1 MRYTN
6 EWAVSDAIK
15 AFISLVMFVYALWLL
30 RNRVSSNS
38 ALRIIRWGST
48 VAWFLMIP
56 FFVGAHE
63 PARYGWRAYLINNA
77 IVSVILLELLLYLSL
92 VVSNAYYDAT
102 NNSKDIPS
110 IGSTVIG
117 MGMILVSLLML
128 IAVVMVLATDQLVFN
143 SIRHGATAATIV
155 IGGAYF
161 TSSMFR
167 LRSIILKSS
176 RKLSKHSRDQFVQL
190 QQQHK
195 RGEPVDSKIALRPL
209 NHDDSKAKNEKHNL
223 ELKGPYSHQMSNVMN
238 HMSGYGMDGIESVN
252 SHAALNQ
259 NPKFNQQNCPPSQRA
274 TIQEPASPSNKPIL
288 GSGKRKRPSAP
299 ASAKNSRNLSTN
311 RESRGKNM
319 TPSALNA
326 REQIEKR
333 VMAKICRMIIITVI
347 IAPVLTFLLV
357 TLIVSQFFQGG
368 SYSDDND
375 IENEKYQPFLDATL
389 YLVIVVNGALM
400 YYAYGK

>member
-1 MRYTN
+1 
-6 EWAVSDAIK
+6 
-15 AFISLVMFVYALWLL
+15 
-30 RNRVSSNS
+30 
-38 ALRIIRWGST
+38 
-48 VAWFLMIP
+48 
-56 FFVGAHE
+56 
-63 PARYGWRAYLINNA
+63 
-77 IVSVILLELLLYLSL
+77 
-92 VVSNAYYDAT
+92 
-102 NNSKDIPS
+102 
-110 IGSTVIG
+110 
-117 MGMILVSLLML
+117 
-128 IAVVMVLATDQLVFN
+128 VFN

-195 RGEPVDSKIALRPL
+195 RGEPVDSKIAPRPST
-209 NHDDSKAKNEKHNL
+209 DVGSKATNKENNL
-223 ELKGPYSHQMSNVMN
+223 ELKASHSHQMSNVMN
-238 HMSGYGMDGIESVN
+238 HTSGYGMDGIESVN

-259 NPKFNQQNCPPSQRA
+259 NPKLNQQNCPPSQRA